1 MGKKPDNDKVIGV
14 DFLSQQKRKSK
25 IRCPKC
31 KTGNEF
37 SAEMVGLFILEYSE
51 RGKKHFLTASADAL
65 EIQSII
71 CRTCMERVDD
81 VEEFS
86 EKLYRDF
93 HDTCFIDGERE
104 VEFHDPNSDE

>member
-1 MGKKPDNDKVIGV
+1 MDKKPDNDKVVGV
-14 DFLSQQKRKSK
+14 DFKSKQKRKSK

-37 SAEMVGLFILEYSE
+37 SAEVVGLFILEYID

-65 EIQSII
+65 EINSIF

-93 HDTCFIDGERE
+93 HDTCFGERE
-104 VEFHDPNSDE
+104 VELHDPNSDE